1 MQKAV
6 IYSRVSSDEQ
16 KKEGFSI
23 EAQEDLMKK
32 YAQKNGLEIVKI
44 FSESQSA
51 KDTGRKEFN
60 AMISFIRKNKSV
72 EHMIFEKN
80 DRAIRNEFDSATLI
94 ELATKTELKIH
105 LVKDD
110 MILHKKSKPYEFFI
124 FTLNTAISALM
135 PRNLSNEVVKGM
147 QKKADKGYYPT
158 KAPVGY
164 INVRINGRSNIEIDP
179 KKAPFVRKVF
189 ELYATG
195 NYSYRALAEEMTRQ
209 GFSIS
214 RSVKCNKTNVEI
226 ILKNP
231 VYMGDFIWKGK
242 RYYNAHHEKIV
253 SPEIFYTVQYQIKTK
268 CTTKANTRNFLFS
281 NIIKCEV
288 CGCSMVGELKKG
300 KYIYYHC
307 TGNRGGEC
315 RRKYI
320 NQEAIEKE
328 FLDILKG
335 LYVPKD
341 YMPAVLD
348 AVKNEVEKEK
358 EYNNNKIKEVDKK
371 ITTLKSRL
379 DKLFIMRID
388 GEISEEMFNE
398 KNSAWQGKL
407 NYLLANYTAT
417 QKNSVQIFEYA
428 KKILELCEKA
438 YSLYLSSDDEN
449 KRKIIKTLCSNF
461 LYDGSN
467 LVIELKSTFKHLFKS
482 ADFGKTGPSW
492 TRTRDLTLI
501 RGAL

>member
-23 EAQEDLMKK
+23 EAQEDLMRK
-32 YAQKNGLEIVKI
+32 YAREKGFEVVKV

-51 KDTGRKEFN
+51 KEIGRKEFN
-60 AMISFIRKNKSV
+60 SMVSFVRKNKTV

-135 PRNLSNEVVKGM
+135 PRNLSNEVAKGM
-147 QKKADKGYYPT
+147 QKKADNGFYPT

-164 INVRINGRSNIEIDP
+164 MNVRINGRSNIQIDP
-179 KKAPFVRKVF
+179 EKAPYIKKMF
-189 ELYATG
+189 ELYASG
-195 NYSYRALAEEMTRQ
+195 HSFAAIAEIVSNQ
-209 GFSIS
+209 GFMLGKTT
-214 RSVKCNKTNVEI
+214 KCYKSNIEI

-231 VYMGDFIWKGK
+231 VYMGDFIWNGK

-253 SPEIFYTVQYQIKTK
+253 TPELFYAVQHVIKGKT
-268 CTTKANTRNFLFS
+268 TTKSNTRSFLFS
-281 NIIKCEV
+281 NLMKCSV
-288 CGCSMVGELKKG
+288 CGCSIVGELKKG

-307 TGNRGGEC
+307 TGNRGGDC
-315 RRKYI
+315 KRKYI
-320 NQEAIEKE
+320 NQDTIEKE
-328 FLDILKG
+328 FLEVLKE
-335 LYVPKD
+335 LYVPKE
-341 YMPAVLD
+341 YMPAVLN

-358 EYNNNKIKEVDKK
+358 EYNNNKIKQIDRQ
-371 ITTLKSRL
+371 IATLKSRL
-379 DKLFIMRID
+379 DKLFVMRID
-388 GEISEEMFNE
+388 GEIPEETFKE
-398 KNSAWQGKL
+398 KNSIWQEEL
-407 NYLLANYTAT
+407 DYLLANYTAA
-417 QKNSVQIFEYA
+417 QKNSAQIFEYV

-438 YSLYLSSDDEN
+438 YSLYLSGDEEN

-482 ADFGKTGPSW
+482 ASFKNGGPSW